1 MSAVAIV
8 LKQNMARCPWRES
21 LFCSMPIMGMNLNL
35 SLTAHLLLL
44 ISLQSYKLAPP
55 PKKRQHYAI
64 EDDSDDVMGANL

>member
-1 MSAVAIV
+1 
-8 LKQNMARCPWRES
+8 
-21 LFCSMPIMGMNLNL
+21 MPIMGMNLNL